1 VEDNRKSAQFCRA
14 SDQIQKIGGNED
26 KQSQAKSQAG
36 ADNRE
41 DRFMCNYGDSTAHFH
56 LQNDCG
62 SPKNNRPQ
70 QLITE
75 VCTCLRSEDNL
86 PKIKK
91 ASQGRHNAQGD
102 AQILLH
108 NEALV
113 FSSALRISPIRFFA
127 AEIALQ
133 SLV

>member
-1 VEDNRKSAQFCRA
+1 VEDNRKSAQFRRA
-14 SDQIQKIGGNED
+14 SDQVQKIGGNED
-26 KQSQAKSQAG
+26 KQSQAKSQTG
-36 ADNRE
+36 TNNRE

-56 LQNDCG
+56 VQNDCG
-62 SPKNNRPQ
+62 SPKNDRPQ
-70 QLITE
+70 QLIIE

-102 AQILLH
+102 AQVLLH
-108 NEALV
+108 NELLV
-113 FSSALRISPIRFFA
+113 FSSALRISVIRCFA
-127 AEIALQ
+127 AEIAVE